1 MNPNHLGHEAMSA
14 LRLLPSK
21 KYYQL
26 LFKRQEWSFDCS
38 CWLPLTRHESASLPG
53 EERHDAVVDD
63 VKRRHV
69 LELLPRQEEEGVEEL
84 CELAEEVPPRGRG
97 HPVA

>member
-1 MNPNHLGHEAMSA
+1 MSA

-38 CWLPLTRHESASLPG
+38 CWLPLTWHESASLPG

-63 VKRRHV
+63 VQRRHV
-69 LELLPRQEEEGVEEL
+69 LKLLPRQEEEGVEEL
-84 CELAEEVPPRGRG
+84 GELAEEVPPRGCG